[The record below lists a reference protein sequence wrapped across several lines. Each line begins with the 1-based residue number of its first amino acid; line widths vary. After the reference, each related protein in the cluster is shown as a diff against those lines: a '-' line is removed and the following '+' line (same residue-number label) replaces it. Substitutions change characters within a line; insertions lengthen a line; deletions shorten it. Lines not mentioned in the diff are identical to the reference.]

1 MLFESIPS
9 YGKLYIVK
17 NSKLES
23 KEQILNKSHKILNLY
38 DLDSQK
44 AKWKI
49 EILKILDS
57 VDSVFSLQEIYEKEA
72 ELHNLFPENNHIKD
86 KIRQQL
92 QFIRDD
98 GIIVFHGN
106 GKYEKT

>member
-1 MLFESIPS
+1 
-9 YGKLYIVK
+9 LYNID
-17 NSKLES
+17 S
-23 KEQILNKSHKILNLY
+23 NKV
-38 DLDSQK
+38 
-44 AKWKI
+44 KWKI

-57 VDSVFSLQEIYEKEA
+57 LDSVFTLQEIYNKEI
-72 ELHNLFPENNHIKD
+72 ELQELFPDNNHIKD

-98 GIIVFHGN
+98 GVIVFHGN

>member
-1 MLFESIPS
+1 KRKPLSKSARRAGWTGYNLLFESIPS

-49 EILKILDS
+49 
-57 VDSVFSLQEIYEKEA
+57 
-72 ELHNLFPENNHIKD
+72 
-86 KIRQQL
+86 
-92 QFIRDD
+92 
-98 GIIVFHGN
+98 
-106 GKYEKT
+106 